1 MPAPFSIIIQTLN
14 SEYEL
19 PETLTSLFEGID
31 KNLIRELII
40 SDGGSLDRT
49 KIIANE
55 VGAVFLEGTRGR
67 GMQIKRGIEKSCGDW
82 ILVLHAD
89 TSLSMRWSEKIFPKI
104 DKNFAYY
111 FKLKFK
117 SKSFFSNILEIW
129 VNLRS
134 KVFDL
139 PYGDQGLLI
148 HRDLLTSIG
157 GFPNLPIMED
167 VALAGK
173 LKSKFKPLNIIA
185 QTSAKKYHKK
195 GWLRQSLINFS
206 ILIRFK
212 LGQDTDRLYNLYYKG

>member
-1 MPAPFSIIIQTLN
+1 MPAPFSIIIPTLN

-19 PETLTSLFEGID
+19 PETLTSLFEGLD

-40 SDGGSLDRT
+40 SDGGSRDKT

-67 GMQIKRGIEKSCGDW
+67 GVQIKRGIEKSCGDW

-89 TSLSMRWSEKIFPKI
+89 TSLSSGWSAQICPKI
-104 DKNFAYY
+104 DKNYAYY
-111 FKLKFK
+111 FRLKFQ
-117 SKSFFSNILEIW
+117 SKLFFAYILETW
-129 VNLRS
+129 VHLRS
-134 KVFDL
+134 KLFDL

-148 HRDLLTSIG
+148 HRDLLASIG
-157 GFPNLPIMED
+157 GYPSLPIMED

-173 LKSKFKPLNIIA
+173 LKRKFKSLKIVA
-185 QTSAKKYHKK
+185 QTSAKKYHEK

-212 LGQDTDRLYNLYYKG
+212 LGQDANLLYKLYYKS

>member
-1 MPAPFSIIIQTLN
+1 MPAPFSIIIPTLN
-14 SEYEL
+14 SEHEL
-19 PETLTSLFEGID
+19 PETLISLYEGID

-40 SDGGSLDRT
+40 SDGGSLDKT

-89 TSLSMRWSEKIFPKI
+89 TSLSIGWSEKIFPKI
-104 DKNFAYY
+104 NKNFSYY

-117 SKSFFSNILEIW
+117 SKSFLSNILEIW

-139 PYGDQGLLI
+139 P
-148 HRDLLTSIG
+148 
-157 GFPNLPIMED
+157 
-167 VALAGK
+167 
-173 LKSKFKPLNIIA
+173 
-185 QTSAKKYHKK
+185 
-195 GWLRQSLINFS
+195 
-206 ILIRFK
+206 
-212 LGQDTDRLYNLYYKG
+212 

>member
-1 MPAPFSIIIQTLN
+1 MPAPLSIIIPTLN
-14 SEYEL
+14 SEHEL
-19 PETLTSLFEGID
+19 PETLKSLFEGLE
-31 KNLIRELII
+31 KNLIKEVII
-40 SDGGSLDRT
+40 SDGGSLDKT
-49 KIIANE
+49 KMISDE
-55 VGAVFLEGTRGR
+55 VGAIFIEGSCGR

-82 ILVLHAD
+82 IMVLHDD
-89 TSLSMRWSEKIFPKI
+89 TSLSLDWSVQIFSKI
-104 DKNFAYY
+104 DKKFAYH
-111 FKLKFK
+111 FNLKFK
-117 SKSFFSNILEIW
+117 SKSFFAYILGAW
-129 VNLRS
+129 VHLRS

-185 QTSAKKYHKK
+185 QTSAKKYQKK

-212 LGQDTDRLYNLYYKG
+212 LGQDTDRLYDLYYKN

>member
-1 MPAPFSIIIQTLN
+1 MPAPFSIIIPTLN
-14 SEYEL
+14 SECEL
-19 PETLTSLFEGID
+19 QETLTSLFEGID

-89 TSLSMRWSEKIFPKI
+89 TSLSVGWSEKIFPKI

-117 SKSFFSNILEIW
+117 SKSVFPYILETW

-148 HRDLLTSIG
+148 HRDLLASIG
-157 GFPNLPIMED
+157 GFPSIPIMED

-173 LKSKFKPLNIIA
+173 LKRKLKLINIIA
-185 QTSAKKYHKK
+185 QTSAKKYQKK

-206 ILIRFK
+206 ILIQFK
-212 LGQDTDRLYNLYYKG
+212 LGQDTDRLYKFYYKN

>member
-1 MPAPFSIIIQTLN
+1 M
-14 SEYEL
+14 
-19 PETLTSLFEGID
+19 G
-31 KNLIRELII
+31 
-40 SDGGSLDRT
+40 
-49 KIIANE
+49 
-55 VGAVFLEGTRGR
+55 
-67 GMQIKRGIEKSCGDW
+67 
-82 ILVLHAD
+82 
-89 TSLSMRWSEKIFPKI
+89 
-104 DKNFAYY
+104 
-111 FKLKFK
+111 
-117 SKSFFSNILEIW
+117 
-129 VNLRS
+129 NLRS

-212 LGQDTDRLYNLYYKG
+212 LGQDTDLLYNLYYKVNLKKFATFRLMRLFIFFANPSLCVAINAAISVPSTSDKSASNTVSEVLSSKLPVGSSASKSFGLLATALQKATRCCSPPDS

>member
-1 MPAPFSIIIQTLN
+1 MPAPFSIIIPTLN
-14 SEYEL
+14 SEHEL

-40 SDGGSLDRT
+40 SDGGSLDKT

-55 VGAVFLEGTRGR
+55 VGAVFLEGTHGR

-89 TSLSMRWSEKIFPKI
+89 TSLSVGWSEKIFPKI

-117 SKSFFSNILEIW
+117 SKSVFPYILETW

-148 HRDLLTSIG
+148 HRDLLASIG
-157 GFPNLPIMED
+157 GFPSIPIMED

-173 LKSKFKPLNIIA
+173 LKRKLKLLNIIA
-185 QTSAKKYHKK
+185 QTSAKKYQKK

-206 ILIRFK
+206 ILIQFK
-212 LGQDTDRLYNLYYKG
+212 LGQDTDRLYKFYYKN

>member
-1 MPAPFSIIIQTLN
+1 MPAPLSIIIPTLN

-19 PETLTSLFEGID
+19 PETLKSLFEGIE

-55 VGAVFLEGTRGR
+55 VGAVFIEGTRGR

-89 TSLSMRWSEKIFPKI
+89 TSLSVGWSEKIFPKI
-104 DKNFAYY
+104 DKKFACY

-117 SKSFFSNILEIW
+117 SKSVFAYILEIW

-195 GWLRQSLINFS
+195 GWVRQSLINFS

-212 LGQDTDRLYNLYYKG
+212 LGQDADLLYNLYYKS

>member
-1 MPAPFSIIIQTLN
+1 MPAPFSIIIPTLN

-19 PETLTSLFEGID
+19 PETLKSLFEGIE

-55 VGAVFLEGTRGR
+55 VGAVFIEGTRGR

-89 TSLSMRWSEKIFPKI
+89 TSLSVGWSEKIFPKI
-104 DKNFAYY
+104 DKKFACY

-117 SKSFFSNILEIW
+117 SKSFFAYILETW

-173 LKSKFKPLNIIA
+173 LKSKFKPLNIVA
-185 QTSAKKYHKK
+185 QTSAKKYHNK

-212 LGQDTDRLYNLYYKG
+212 LGQDADLLYKLYYKS